1 MRISARLLLAIS
13 LAIGLGC
20 VKQDWI
26 DRTLV
31 TGDVSGVWT
40 GSVVSLDGQPMVSY
54 EVRFEL
60 QQKATKV
67 TGSYEPTSMPLGGMA
82 RGLSTIEG
90 KVAND
95 VFTFEVARVLTGELS
110 IDGDEMRG
118 NGLAGNSRRVTITLR
133 RVDAAAAGS
142 PPR

>member
-1 MRISARLLLAIS
+1 
-13 LAIGLGC
+13 
-20 VKQDWI
+20 
-26 DRTLV
+26 
-31 TGDVSGVWT
+31 
-40 GSVVSLDGQPMVSY
+40 
-54 EVRFEL
+54 
-60 QQKATKV
+60 
-67 TGSYEPTSMPLGGMA
+67 MA

-95 VFTFEVARVLTGELS
+95 VFAFEVARVLTGELS

>member
-13 LAIGLGC
+13 LAICLGC

-40 GSVVSLDGQPMVSY
+40 GSVVSLDGQPMVRY

-60 QQKATKV
+60 QPKATKV
-67 TGSYEPTSMPLGGMA
+67 TGYYEPTSMPLGVNA
-82 RGLSTIEG
+82 RGVSTVEG

-95 VFTFEVARVLTGELS
+95 VFTFEATRVLTGELT

-118 NGLAGNSRRVTITLR
+118 NGLAGSSRRVVITLR

-142 PPR
+142 PSR